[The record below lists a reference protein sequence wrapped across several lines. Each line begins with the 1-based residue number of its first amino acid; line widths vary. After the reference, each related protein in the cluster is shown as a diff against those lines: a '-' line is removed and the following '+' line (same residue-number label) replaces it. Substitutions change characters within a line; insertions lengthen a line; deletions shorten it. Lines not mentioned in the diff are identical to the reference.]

1 MRSLTS
7 SLIEFDFVDDSFS
20 GGLMSF
26 QRWYIKSS
34 IDANRFSSLLRA
46 SFHHVTWNSTE
57 TARRS
62 NDESVKWLFVR
73 FVVEFALGNSV
84 ELFVVFAVITAIL
97 SDSFGKHFESY
108 RGVNSWWNFRN
119 NRNEL
124 QILVQLFWGFSEFY
138 IVTLSLFDILILLNQ
153 YVHWNVTN
161 INAKLSMG
169 KHPCPPQFK
178 LQVLYKHSQNVDEE
192 VIKIKAFSFL
202 LLAHLLHGHFNCSI
216 YLTVNRK
223 KRSLRGNNFLRESPI
238 EILKLFAARTFASA
252 YLVRWFK
259 DLAPYARRF
268 SLRWWDREGSRDSS
282 KRSLLNINWP
292 KGWLIGSS
300 LFICVVSYVVA

>member
-1 MRSLTS
+1 
-7 SLIEFDFVDDSFS
+7 
-20 GGLMSF
+20 
-26 QRWYIKSS
+26 
-34 IDANRFSSLLRA
+34 
-46 SFHHVTWNSTE
+46 
-57 TARRS
+57 
-62 NDESVKWLFVR
+62 
-73 FVVEFALGNSV
+73 
-84 ELFVVFAVITAIL
+84 
-97 SDSFGKHFESY
+97 
-108 RGVNSWWNFRN
+108 
-119 NRNEL
+119 
-124 QILVQLFWGFSEFY
+124 
-138 IVTLSLFDILILLNQ
+138 
-153 YVHWNVTN
+153 
-161 INAKLSMG
+161 MG
-169 KHPCPPQFK
+169 KHPCLPQFK

-223 KRSLRGNNFLRESPI
+223 KSSLRGNNFLRESPI

-292 KGWLIGSS
+292 KGWLVVYLRRKLRGCLTIQWVI
-300 LFICVVSYVVA
+300 FHICPEFTKICNNFHDNIVVDLPLLDVP